1 MEKQTKKQSKT
12 KQNNKEKTNKQK
24 HFKQQGKPLPQKCT
38 KIQKQNND
46 LKT

>member
-24 HFKQQGKPLPQKCT
+24 HFKQQGKPLPQSCRK
-38 KIQKQNND
+38 KFKN
-46 LKT
+46 KTMN